1 VARSPR
7 STAGFAWLA
16 FGMKLGVDKAWL
28 VGVAP
33 FVVASLI
40 KNALRAALVP
50 EIRRVFDRR
59 HKVPLRQATPIDSR

>member
-1 VARSPR
+1 
-7 STAGFAWLA
+7 
-16 FGMKLGVDKAWL
+16 MKLGVDKAWL

-50 EIRRVFDRR
+50 EIRRVFDRPPIKFACR
-59 HKVPLRQATPIDSR
+59 KQRPLTPADLVDFGYPVRRFE

>member
-1 VARSPR
+1 
-7 STAGFAWLA
+7 
-16 FGMKLGVDKAWL
+16 MKLGVDKAWL

-50 EIRRVFDRR
+50 EIGCVFDRR
-59 HKVPLRQATPIDSR
+59 K

>member
-1 VARSPR
+1 LDLSGFNPVTVTGWRDHLDLPPD
-7 STAGFAWLA
+7 FAWLA

-59 HKVPLRQATPIDSR
+59 Q

>member
-1 VARSPR
+1 
-7 STAGFAWLA
+7 
-16 FGMKLGVDKAWL
+16 MKLGVDKAWL

-50 EIRRVFDRR
+50 EIGRVFDRR
-59 HKVPLRQATPIDSR
+59 Q